1 MLKKLF
7 KLALLGPPILAVLV
21 AVWWLAQPW
30 PLRLR
35 WHDPESTSFMKYRL
49 KEARRAGETLE
60 IQHAW
65 VPLEEIARPMQRAV
79 ILAEDGNFYE
89 HDGVDWSALGEE
101 LQYDGEP
108 PFSFFDMAD
117 LKAVGRALWYYGKNR
132 DEVRGRS
139 TITQQLAKNL
149 YFTPERKLSRKF
161 AEMVVAQ
168 RLEWFLTKDR
178 ILELYLNTVE
188 LGPGLFGVESAGR
201 AYFDRSAKNLTS
213 YQAASLAG
221 TLPHPLT
228 SNPKL
233 KPSRMAW
240 RRDLILGRMAR
251 TSPQTTAIPAAPET
265 PVVELP
271 LVNAPIDTGALLD
284 SLSVPSDPSA
294 PPPPASPDAPA
305 VPPPPATPPDTVRS
319 R

>member
-7 KLALLGPPILAVLV
+7 KLALLGPPILAVIV

-35 WHDPESTSFMKYRL
+35 WHDPESTSFMRYRL
-49 KEARRAGETLE
+49 KEARRADETLE
-60 IQHAW
+60 LKHAW

-79 ILAEDGNFYE
+79 ILAEDGNFYD

-101 LQYDGEP
+101 LQYDGKP
-108 PFSFFDMAD
+108 PFSVFDLDD
-117 LKAVGRALWYYGKNR
+117 LKAVGRSLWYYGRNR
-132 DEVRGRS
+132 DDVRGRS

-149 YFTPERKLSRKF
+149 YFTPERRLSRKF

-168 RLEWFLTKDR
+168 RLEWFLSKDR

-188 LGPGLFGVESAGR
+188 LGPGLFGVEAAGR
-201 AYFDRSAKNLTS
+201 EYFDRSAKNLS
-213 YQAASLAG
+213 AYQAASLAG

-228 SNPKL
+228 SNPKF

-240 RRDLILGRMAR
+240 RRNLILGRMNR
-251 TSPQTTAIPAAPET
+251 TSPQAAAIPVAPET

-271 LVNAPIDTGALLD
+271 PVNAPIDTSGLPD
-284 SLSVPSDPSA
+284 TPVPEPL
-294 PPPPASPDAPA
+294 PPPSPDAPPPIT
-305 VPPPPATPPDTVRS
+305 VPATPRPTPPDTIRI